1 MCPLRPPESMTDM
14 GTLNRAS
21 HANRDLLMHVS
32 QVPNTPSSMPE
43 TIMLRDQPE
52 SNFLILVLHLQI
64 LTLLLQNPALYPS
77 HDHSL
82 SQQQF

>member
-21 HANRDLLMHVS
+21 HANRDLLMP

-52 SNFLILVLHLQI
+52 SNLLILVLHLQI

-77 HDHSL
+77 HDYSL